1 MVIMTVPSGPAAR
14 TERRLRRK
22 SYGTSSS
29 FFQAATSIALCFRIA
44 SSMGLEKPVWKE
56 ALR

>member
-1 MVIMTVPSGPAAR
+1 M
-14 TERRLRRK
+14 
-22 SYGTSSS
+22 S
-29 FFQAATSIALCFRIA
+29 FGLCFRIA